1 MLSDF
6 FRINL
11 PYGMVRNENNQW
23 MAFNRENKPIG
34 YNTDEP
40 IETRLPE
47 YAHVYTF
54 FPGLHNQFIM
64 ELTGYNENDVK
75 RDEQG
80 NICQFWLYN
89 DATNPMNQP
98 DEKNDCWEKYWEKME
113 LLAKLRVIR

>member
-11 PYGMVRNENNQW
+11 PYGMVRNEKNEW

-40 IETRLPE
+40 VDSGASESIPV
-47 YAHVYTF
+47 HTF
-54 FPGLHNQFIM
+54 FPGLHNQSIM

-80 NICQFWLYN
+80 NICQFWLYS
-89 DATNPMNQP
+89 DVTNPMNQP
-98 DEKNDCWEKYWEKME
+98 DDENDYWKKYWGKLES
-113 LLAKLRVIR
+113 LAKLRVIR